1 MDTEK
6 LIKALDQENNEV
18 LLNYTTK
25 KMKEMN
31 LQILKELM
39 LPKDTLMDY
48 MKQLNGFM
56 YIDEINQLKIGS
68 FIRWIPIKNPD
79 DLPLKKS
86 AIVCDIK
93 ITDTGIVI
101 VMKNFMQTYFQIKMD
116 DCLVFQKLSEQQQIL
131 LSALDHLSS

>member
-6 LIKALDQENNEV
+6 LIKALDEKNNEI
-18 LLNYTTK
+18 LLNYTTQ

-39 LPKDTLMDY
+39 LPKDTLMNY
-48 MKQLNGFM
+48 MNQLSGFM
-56 YIDEINQLKIGS
+56 YIDEINELKIGS
-68 FIRWIPIKNPD
+68 FVRWIPMKNPD

-101 VMKNFMQTYFQIKMD
+101 VLKNFTQSYFQIKMD
-116 DCLVFQKLSEQQQIL
+116 ECLVFQKLSEQQQVL

>member
-1 MDTEK
+1 METEK
-6 LIKALDQENNEV
+6 LIKALDEENNEV

-48 MKQLNGFM
+48 MKQLSGFM

-68 FIRWIPIKNPD
+68 FIRWIPIKNPN
-79 DLPLKKS
+79 DLPLKKG
-86 AIVCDIK
+86 AFVCDIK
-93 ITDTGIVI
+93 ITDTGIAI
-101 VMKNFMQTYFQIKMD
+101 VMKNFLQSYFQIKMD
-116 DCLVFQKLSEQQQIL
+116 ECLVFQKLSEQQQIL